1 MSTKAILSDAQG
13 NDERVDLASVAV
25 DSVDSDQLLW
35 IDLEDPSDAEL
46 DTLKRTLGLPD
57 DTWDAVR
64 PEPKK
69 ADAFNRDGAIEV
81 ILVAL
86 ANDLRDDPVPL
97 QILVG
102 EVWIVTRHSESMA
115 FLDAHRERVMDQ
127 REVGL
132 LTPLELFISVL
143 DWHVDSFFAAAEQ
156 LEGDVDR
163 LDEAAL
169 GTERDMLDRM
179 VRMRRQIAR
188 VRRILTPHRGVF
200 AEIARPDF
208 LPALDERQRGALV
221 QVQQRLDMAAEAISN
236 AREMLL
242 GTFDVHMTRT
252 AQRTNDIMRVLTLVS
267 VVLLPSVVVAG
278 VMGMNFKVGLF
289 EDPNL
294 FWVVLGAMALM
305 ALTTLLVARWR
316 GWL

>member
-1 MSTKAILSDAQG
+1 MSIKAILSDAQG
-13 NDERVDLASVAV
+13 NDERVDLASVSV
-25 DSVDSDQLLW
+25 ESVDSDQLLW
-35 IDLEDPSDAEL
+35 IDLEDPSNGEL
-46 DTLKRTLGLPD
+46 DTLKRTLRLPD
-57 DTWDAVR
+57 DTWEAVR
-64 PEPKK
+64 AEPQR
-69 ADAFNRDGAIEV
+69 ADAFIRAGAIEV
-81 ILVAL
+81 VLVAL
-86 ANDLRDDPVPL
+86 ADELRDDAVPL

-102 EVWIVTRHSESMA
+102 DVWIVTRHAGSMA
-115 FLDAHRERVMDQ
+115 FLDSHRDRVMDQ

-143 DWHVDSFFAAAEQ
+143 DWHVDSFFAAAEK
-156 LEGDVDR
+156 LEREVDR
-163 LDEAAL
+163 LDYAAL
-169 GTERDMLDRM
+169 GSERDILDRM
-179 VRMRRQIAR
+179 VRMRREIAR
-188 VRRILTPHRGVF
+188 VRRILTPHRAVF
-200 AEIARPDF
+200 AEITRPDF
-208 LPALDERQRGALV
+208 LPGLEERQLGALV

-267 VVLLPSVVVAG
+267 VILLPSVVVAG

-289 EDPNL
+289 DDPNM
-294 FWVVLGAMALM
+294 FWVVLGVMGFM

>member
-1 MSTKAILSDAQG
+1 MSIRAILSDAQG
-13 NDERVDLASVAV
+13 NDERVDLASVSV

-35 IDLEDPSDAEL
+35 IDLEDPSDDEL
-46 DTLKRTLGLPD
+46 NTLKRTLGLPD
-57 DTWDAVR
+57 ETWEAVR
-64 PEPKK
+64 PEPKA
-69 ADAFNRDGAIEV
+69 ADAFNRTGAIEV
-81 ILVAL
+81 ILIAL
-86 ANDLRDDPVPL
+86 AKDLHHDPVPL
-97 QILVG
+97 QIIVG
-102 EVWIVTRHSESMA
+102 DAWIVTRHSRSMA
-115 FLDAHRERVMDQ
+115 FLDEHRERVMDQ

-156 LEGDVDR
+156 LEREVDR
-163 LDEAAL
+163 LDDAAL
-169 GTERDMLDRM
+169 GTERDILDRL

-200 AEIARPDF
+200 AEITRPDF
-208 LPALDERQRGALV
+208 LPALDDRQRGALT

-236 AREMLL
+236 AREMLF

-289 EDPNL
+289 DDPNL
-294 FWVVLGAMALM
+294 FWVVLGAMGLM
-305 ALTTLLVARWR
+305 AVTTLLVARWR

>member
-1 MSTKAILSDAQG
+1 VSTKAILSDAQG
-13 NDERVDLASVAV
+13 NDERVDLARVAV